1 MNKYLSYAFLAG
13 GLGLIIAAFF
23 LFLQDSMQENLF
35 YLNLVISCLVFAV
48 IFLRTTDIFGTVND
62 VAGSGGGLGLKWFA
76 TWMYIP
82 LALLLVIGSTLL
94 SVGGTLPSWGFNFC
108 LIAHLV
114 LLFGLLLFFFLG
126 KVAQDNVNRTQA
138 TVAERK
144 SVLAAVNSQLT
155 QLELACSLRAASHID
170 TVRSLKEDIRFITAS
185 DNPSARAIEEQIYSR
200 LRLITNQVEQGSQPA
215 DTIESELG
223 ECRILASQRKNIY

>member
-114 LLFGLLLFFFLG
+114 LLFGLLLSLDYDDIEKFTNRLDDGMGHFD
-126 KVAQDNVNRTQA
+126 DN
-138 TVAERK
+138 
-144 SVLAAVNSQLT
+144 
-155 QLELACSLRAASHID
+155 D
-170 TVRSLKEDIRFITAS
+170 
-185 DNPSARAIEEQIYSR
+185 R
-200 LRLITNQVEQGSQPA
+200 LW
-215 DTIESELG
+215 
-223 ECRILASQRKNIY
+223 